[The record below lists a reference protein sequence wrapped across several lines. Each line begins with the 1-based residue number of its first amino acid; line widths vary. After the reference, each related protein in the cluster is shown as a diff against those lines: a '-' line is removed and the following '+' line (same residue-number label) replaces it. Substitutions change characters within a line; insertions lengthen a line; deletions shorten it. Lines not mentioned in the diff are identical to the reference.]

1 MCINRTTEVAYTVSR
16 KQFSERFDKKVIMR
30 NTMPVSIII
39 IIITFF
45 QFSKMIFLYEHQ
57 RFECYNICLVI
68 FKHLGREGISMH

>member
-1 MCINRTTEVAYTVSR
+1 MCINRTTEVDYSVSR
-16 KQFSERFDKKVIMR
+16 KQFSERLDKKVIID
-30 NTMPVSIII
+30 TDTVSVSI